1 MTSSPLSPHPDQPA
15 NASHQPRTTDGS
27 HPTPP
32 ADASNP
38 AHPARPA
45 RLVHTAAAL
54 HELPRGTGVRAVVM
68 TMGALHE
75 GHATL
80 IRAARR
86 RVGPEGQVVVT
97 VFVNPLQFGA
107 GEDLDRY
114 PRTLDADVEL
124 AAAAGADVV
133 FAPSADEV
141 YPGGEPQIR
150 IAAGPMGTL
159 LEGASRPGHFDG
171 VLTVVAKLL
180 HLTAPDLALYGQKDA
195 QQLAVITR
203 MAADLNFPVEIVGV
217 PTVRED
223 DGLALSSRNRYL
235 SGPERCTALALSAAL
250 FAARDRLAAEEALRV
265 RAASVGHHPA
275 PDRAAALAALG
286 EDRAAADAHA
296 VAYAAAGALHGPAV
310 ARAAARAVLD
320 DAARLDPPLTLD
332 YLALVDPSD
341 FTEVPDAYEGEAI
354 LAVAAKVGS
363 TRLIDNIRLVFGAG
377 RPEATA
383 AHQDGATTDAADAGD
398 TGDAGHTADA
408 ADTATSAAAA
418 PSPSAPSITSTP
430 PATPPTTPQGPL
442 GATR

>member
-1 MTSSPLSPHPDQPA
+1 MT
-15 NASHQPRTTDGS
+15 
-27 HPTPP
+27 TPP
-32 ADASNP
+32 PPASL
-38 AHPARPA
+38 

-54 HELPRGTGVRAVVM
+54 RELPRGTGPRAVVM

-80 IRAARR
+80 IRAARAR
-86 RVGPEGQVVVT
+86 AGAQGQVVVT

-114 PRTLDADVEL
+114 PRTLDADVAL
-124 AAAAGADVV
+124 AAEAGADAV
-133 FAPSADEV
+133 FAPSAEEV

-180 HLTAPDLALYGQKDA
+180 HLTAPDIAFFGQKDA

-203 MAADLNFPVEIVGV
+203 MSADLNFPVEIVGV

-235 SGPERCTALALSAAL
+235 SAADRRTALALSAAL
-250 FAARDRLAAEEALRV
+250 FAARDRLAAEEALRA
-265 RAASVGHHPA
+265 RAACAGHPVQ
-275 PDRAAALAALG
+275 DRATALAALG

-296 VAYAAAGALHGPAV
+296 VAYAAAGPPHGPSV
-310 ARAAARAVLD
+310 ARAAAQAVLA
-320 DAARLDPPLTLD
+320 DAAQLDPPLALD

-341 FTEVPDAYEGEAI
+341 FTDVPDAYEGEAV
-354 LAVAAKVGS
+354 LAVAAKVGT
-363 TRLIDNIRLVFGAG
+363 TRLIDNIRLVFGPAA
-377 RPEATA
+377 PHDATPA
-383 AHQDGATTDAADAGD
+383 PHP
-398 TGDAGHTADA
+398 
-408 ADTATSAAAA
+408 AAATGTGVDGPAEPA
-418 PSPSAPSITSTP
+418 PARST
-430 PATPPTTPQGPL
+430 TTPQGPL
-442 GATR
+442 GAPR